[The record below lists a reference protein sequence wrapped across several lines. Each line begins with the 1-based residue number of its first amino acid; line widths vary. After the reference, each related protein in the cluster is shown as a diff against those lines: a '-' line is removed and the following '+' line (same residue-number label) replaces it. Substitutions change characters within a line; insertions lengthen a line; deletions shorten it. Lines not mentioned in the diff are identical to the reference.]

1 MSDAAAVAETAID
14 TTIKSQAVEEYISH
28 HVGNSTSW
36 HIPGLFH
43 LEFELPT
50 FTLHALML
58 VLAALVLVYV
68 FCFRYRKEQRVPSGL
83 TNLLETFVVFIRDDI
98 CISCLGEQD
107 GRRMAPLFLSFFFF
121 ILTLNLMGLI
131 PIFAS
136 ATANVNVTAG
146 LAAISFLFM
155 TVGAIAKNGF
165 GGFMSAF
172 IPHGVP
178 WPVLIMLVPIEMVG
192 VLIKCVALTIRL
204 FANMLAGH
212 IVISALIGLVVTF
225 GLWALPAAGLAVG
238 IYLLKILV
246 AVLQAYIFTLLSA
259 LFIGQIYHPAH

>member
-1 MSDAAAVAETAID
+1 MSDAAAVAQTAID
-14 TTIKSQAVEEYISH
+14 AQSKSQAVEAYILH
-28 HVGNSTSW
+28 HVGNTTSW
-36 HIPGLFH
+36 HIPGLFN
-43 LEFELPT
+43 LTFEFPT

-58 VLAALVLVYV
+58 LFAAALLIYA
-68 FCFRYRKEQRVPSGL
+68 FCIRYRKEDAVPTGL

-98 CISCLGEQD
+98 CISCLGEKD
-107 GRRMAPLFLSFFFF
+107 GRQMAPLFLSFFFF

-136 ATANVNVTAG
+136 ATGNVNVTGG
-146 LAAISFLFM
+146 LAVVSFLFM
-155 TVGAIAKNGF
+155 TVGAIVRNGF

-192 VLIKCVALTIRL
+192 VVIKCVALTIRL

-246 AVLQAYIFTLLSA
+246 AFLQAYIFTLLSA